1 MKKYLLFIIS
11 MLCVSIGAWAQNSGN
26 FGTTSTWEVKPG
38 STMVITLGDGD
49 RLQTLINSWTEDNTT
64 TLPTEVQNAKVIKL
78 VGNLTNEDYSALGS
92 FTSITSFDF
101 SDATLAQGFWGGISN
116 NSTTVVLPKSVTDA
130 RSYYTNTIAQEAP
143 SNNPYQIKHIF
154 AYKNATEITCY
165 LTGGGSTDVSRLFCG
180 TDDKTTISDANYT
193 NYINGVKT
201 LNIEHITKGQRVT
214 LNTELV
220 SSINTAWESIETI
233 NCVNATAPDNSNFT
247 IANVHAKT
255 INLSGLNAK
264 NGFIKLADAGDAQS
278 LVTEFVLTGAKVQK
292 ISVYNQDQ
300 LEVLNITDIVLEDGG
315 VVDVTGA
322 GNGQLV
328 IHVSDNTV
336 SITPKSG
343 ENGTSYTISDPLRN
357 AYTYSDFIQDVN
369 NSTYNMA
376 LHEPDATDKL
386 CYWYVSDQTAT
397 DAVVTIDLNSRIGEL
412 SNILTEIGNKH
423 FEKVIIN
430 GPVSADDVT
439 AFKDIK
445 ATILDLSGAT
455 LKSKS
460 GETYVADNSI
470 IKSATNAYVKF
481 LVLPDGSTRDDVKDA
496 SNNVTSAGIVNAE
509 ALKGFTALYSA
520 VEEHVANNERSIT
533 TYTKKEGTL
542 QPAMVATG
550 LASVGWTRNSRNA
563 FYPNCNQNSNLTY
576 ATLSGNLNA
585 YDICNSN
592 RTVDGDGHFKWDKEA
607 DETYDRDDKRQ
618 LQGDNVEGGLAAS
631 GPILELDLEQAVFAN
646 NYDMTLSGSGA
657 NILSATTWKVIIPTS
672 KAVTETPPYFIAT
685 NGVKEICIPSNIEV
699 IHTHFAPS
707 VDHVWTNKAD
717 GDFDNMEYDNGV
729 FDGTKDKE
737 GNLNKVTPL
746 NGETGYT
753 KADFN
758 SVTNGYPCGTYT
770 FSSNLKMIESN
781 AFANTTP
788 HVKDVYV
795 LATDAPEC
803 HVDAFNTGMYV
814 GNSGFSP
821 NIVDGV
827 ITRDSYLNG
836 HNWIVM
842 LHYPRNCKTPAVQR
856 YTDPTRKYTTASN
869 ETDGKG
875 GVLYYPNF
883 SEFLAAY
890 AQGTTGYLWNAWSQE
905 YEFGQLKQ
913 TLNIGNAAWSESIQ
927 KQANLQYEKN
937 PKRAQN
943 TFTSF
948 YDVTANGAFSQP
960 EGLVPY
966 YNVYWDER
974 TLSTSGTDAQH
985 LYPQAVT
992 DATSTHIKYMEA
1004 TKDDFLNGSTIYTLN
1019 NGTYTET
1026 SQWND
1031 GSTYYKVI
1039 QRQVTDENGKP
1050 KFETCPNG
1058 LYVKDTRYVKAD
1070 DGDLVKTT
1078 TQDGYVTTNK
1088 PVEGVETYYS
1098 DEGTTAATPKVG
1110 NSNIYYQD
1118 GNKNEY
1124 NSDPVW
1130 APTKYNG
1137 KLVTEYYNKDVNN
1150 KYTPVTPRFSSTKW
1164 YNPQKSEQE
1173 ILSWSN
1179 GQFYNEIDQWYDAD
1193 GNPVTIDYTFPQYSK
1208 IYKKAGDEYVC
1219 VEEQKYE
1226 TGITYYQLENEQYLY
1241 LGYNKKGELPGNK
1254 LYYWGQNYQYST
1266 GLQEVT
1272 KCQNSTDVWLPEV
1285 TTYYSDEA
1293 ATTVYYSGDG
1303 ATGWPGGAFS
1313 NGGFYYVIDDSKP
1326 NIVSAQGTKWKAS
1339 TTYYSDAEGQTV
1351 TTDVT
1356 FDTDYYVP
1364 NYKDTYTTYDETTD
1378 AGKDRWK
1385 QEEYYRTRTNDDD
1398 ASVEHYCPVMENIQF
1413 PNVKES
1419 HDYRGWHQF
1428 VLNAYAAN
1436 TEEDVVP
1443 LRSYIT
1449 DNDWWTICLP
1459 YDLTKKEM
1467 MLFYGDVSADEN
1479 GLAHLNKTTVPQL
1492 CVLSNVIRD
1501 ESRRHITLNF
1511 SDNLMEKKYT
1521 KNDKGI
1527 WVPENN
1533 GDEFI
1538 VPGDDDVVL
1547 HAGVPYLIKPVF
1559 QANATRQFDVYGGG
1573 NVNKAFSEGRIAV
1586 TDTDYPGLA
1595 DKLAKAQLIS
1605 GTKFRE
1611 LMENNLYTVPALLP
1625 ADGEGNYTGTEEAY
1639 TYNEEPFTIGTKKYV
1654 RSKAFDYTFVGS
1666 LSKGIIPPFSYF
1678 LGWNGKACF
1687 VYADYT
1693 TELFAKNKND
1703 KTPDYQNVMYWNNN
1717 TCVICP
1723 NMLST
1728 ASGYSL
1734 GKGKHDGKVSLAS
1747 TDGKEGAQ
1755 WKIYNLANFTMSPIL
1770 TDDIYHS
1777 SSVSST
1783 LQASPMAMMF
1793 GMDMLNNSE
1802 GETTSIKVGGVE
1814 IMPTVK
1820 RIYSL
1825 NGQYVGDSLEGL
1837 AKGVYIVNG
1846 KKVMVK

>member
-11 MLCVSIGAWAQNSGN
+11 MLCTSIGAWAQTS
-26 FGTTSTWEVKPG
+26 FGSNGSKWEIKPG
-38 STMVITLGDGD
+38 KTLVITLNEGDK
-49 RLQTLINSWTEDNTT
+49 LQDLITTWTDTYNNV
-64 TLPTEVQNAKVIKL
+64 TLPSDISSSTVSVIKL
-78 VGNLTNEDYSALGS
+78 EGNASYSKDDYTCLEK
-92 FTSITSFDF
+92 FTGISSFDF
-101 SDATLAQGFWGGISN
+101 SDATLASGFWGGISS

-130 RSYYTNTIAQEAP
+130 RSYYTNTIVQEAV
-143 SNNPYQIKHIF
+143 SNNPHQIKHIF
-154 AYKNATEITCY
+154 AYKDATEITCY
-165 LTGGGSTDVSRLFCG
+165 LTGEGATDVSRLFCG

-220 SSINTAWESIETI
+220 SSINTAWQSIETI

-328 IHVSDNTV
+328 IHVSDDTV
-336 SITPKSG
+336 NITPKSG
-343 ENGTSYTISDPLRN
+343 ESGTSYTISDPLRN
-357 AYTYSDFIQDVN
+357 AYTFSDFTQDVN
-369 NSTYNMA
+369 KSTYNMA

-412 SNILTEIGNKH
+412 SNILTEIGNKP

-439 AFKDIK
+439 AFKDID
-445 ATILDLSGAT
+445 ATVLDLSGAT
-455 LKSKS
+455 LKRKD
-460 GETYVADNSI
+460 GNTYVADNSI
-470 IKSATNAYVKF
+470 IKSATNDYVKF

-520 VEEHVANNERSIT
+520 VEEHVTDSKRSIT

-592 RTVDGDGHFKWDKEA
+592 RKVDGDGHFKWDKEA
-607 DETYDRDDKRQ
+607 DETNAGEDKRQ
-618 LQGDNVEGGLAAS
+618 LLGDNVEGGLAAS

-657 NILSATTWKVIIPTS
+657 NILSSTTWKVIIPTS
-672 KAVTETPPYFIAT
+672 KAVTETPPYFIT
-685 NGVKEICIPSNIEV
+685 SNGVKEICIPSNIEV

-729 FDGTKDKE
+729 FDGTKDTE
-737 GNLNKVTPL
+737 GNLKKVTPL

-753 KADFN
+753 KADLN
-758 SVTNGYPCGTYT
+758 SVGTNGYPCGTYT
-770 FSSNLKMIESN
+770 FSSKLKMIESN

-974 TLSTSGTDAQH
+974 TLRTSGTDAQH
-985 LYPQAVT
+985 LYPQAET

-1004 TKDDFLNGSTIYTLN
+1004 TKDDFLNGSKIYTLY

-1026 SQWND
+1026 NQWND

-1039 QRQVTDENGKP
+1039 QRQATDENGKP
-1050 KFETCPNG
+1050 QFEKCTNG

-1088 PVEGVETYYS
+1088 PVEGIETYYS
-1098 DEGTTAATPKVG
+1098 DEGKTAATPKVG

-1118 GNKNEY
+1118 GNKKEY
-1124 NSDPVW
+1124 STEVYN
-1130 APTKYNG
+1130 PTVYNG
-1137 KLVTEYYNKDVNN
+1137 SLVTEYYTKDNQGN
-1150 KYTPVTPRFSSTKW
+1150 YTPSDMMFSYNLYYDPETKEVDDIKSTWNGIEGIAHYYTDNSCNTIATPAFNNQTLWYMDGQEPKQTTVFIDGVTNYYYSNSDGTLSIPTTPSFTSEVWYKNGKITKTVYKTTDHW
-1164 YNPQKSEQE
+1164 IPTVSKYYKETYGGSGVYEE
-1173 ILSWSN
+1173 IDVMNSN
-1179 GQFYNEIDQWYDAD
+1179 GLINVAY
-1193 GNPVTIDYTFPQYSK
+1193 
-1208 IYKKAGDEYVC
+1208 
-1219 VEEQKYE
+1219 
-1226 TGITYYQLENEQYLY
+1226 
-1241 LGYNKKGELPGNK
+1241 
-1254 LYYWGQNYQYST
+1254 
-1266 GLQEVT
+1266 
-1272 KCQNSTDVWLPEV
+1272 
-1285 TTYYSDEA
+1285 
-1293 ATTVYYSGDG
+1293 
-1303 ATGWPGGAFS
+1303 
-1313 NGGFYYVIDDSKP
+1313 YYVIDDSKP
-1326 NIVSAQGTKWKAS
+1326 NIVSAQGTEWKAS

-1364 NYKDTYTTYDETTD
+1364 NYKDTYTTYNETTD

-1398 ASVEHYCPVMENIQF
+1398 ASVDHYCPVMENIQF

-1479 GLAHLNKTTVPQL
+1479 GLAQFNKTTVPQL

-1511 SDNLMEKKYT
+1511 SDNLMEKEYT

-1527 WVPENN
+1527 WVPKKN
-1533 GDEFI
+1533 GEEFI
-1538 VPGDDDVVL
+1538 VPEDGDVVL

-1559 QANATRQFDVYGGG
+1559 QANATRQFDVYGGN

-1605 GTKFRE
+1605 GANFRK
-1611 LMENNLYTVPALLP
+1611 LMEDNLYTVPALLP
-1625 ADGEGNYTGTEEAY
+1625 ADDEGNYTGTEEAY
-1639 TYNEEPFTIGTKKYV
+1639 TYSEEPFTIGTKKYV

-1693 TELFAKNKND
+1693 TDLFAKNKND

-1747 TDGKEGAQ
+1747 NDGKEGAQ

-1783 LQASPMAMMF
+1783 LQASPMAMKF